1 MLDAPLIAAS
11 LLVAES
17 VVAIGFAIAMQRAE
31 RRAYALRRALDR
43 AEGHITNLQRAL
55 GDAFRNADEF
65 RKIADELGAE
75 IVAHRAR
82 ERLIAAERTRAA
94 ARAARKKAKRA
105 AMKTADAEA
114 RRQHTVQALAN
125 LHLRPRA
132 EVVAEVRGR
141 RSA

>member
-11 LLVAES
+11 FLVAES

-31 RRAYALRRALDR
+31 HRAYALRRALDK
-43 AEGHITNLQRAL
+43 ADGHISNLQRAL
-55 GDAFRNADEF
+55 GDAFRDADEF

-75 IVAHRAR
+75 IAAYRNR
-82 ERLIAAERTRAA
+82 ERAVEAEHTRALV
-94 ARAARKKAKRA
+94 RSARKKAKRA
-105 AMKTADAEA
+105 ALKAADAQA
-114 RRQHTVQALAN
+114 RRQQTVDALAN
-125 LHLRPRA
+125 THLRPRA